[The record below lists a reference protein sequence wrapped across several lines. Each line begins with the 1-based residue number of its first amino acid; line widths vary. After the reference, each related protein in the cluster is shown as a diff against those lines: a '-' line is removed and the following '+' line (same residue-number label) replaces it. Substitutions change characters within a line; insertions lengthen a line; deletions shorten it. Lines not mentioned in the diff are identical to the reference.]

1 MARAGG
7 SSPGSL
13 AALGVDTNHSRD
25 PQPQSGDYLFI
36 LGEDGVPKMYRGSG
50 SGYDTTQAPSG
61 MAGQVS
67 ATQTMWQAELRIDAS
82 VLGGWDRIVG
92 LTVEHAWV
100 NAPGDDYFWPN
111 GAIWNN
117 PSTWATTVLGDG
129 PRLTAVAPAS
139 ATAGGAGFTL
149 TVSGTGFLEGAT
161 VRWNG
166 VAKPTTLVSSTE
178 LRASISADDMASAG
192 TAAIT
197 VVNPGMEAA
206 PSNALPFFI
215 GDVAPEDDV
224 PDDNEQR
231 VFLPLI
237 RR

>member
-1 MARAGG
+1 
-7 SSPGSL
+7 
-13 AALGVDTNHSRD
+13 
-25 PQPQSGDYLFI
+25 
-36 LGEDGVPKMYRGSG
+36 
-50 SGYDTTQAPSG
+50 
-61 MAGQVS
+61 
-67 ATQTMWQAELRIDAS
+67 
-82 VLGGWDRIVG
+82 
-92 LTVEHAWV
+92 
-100 NAPGDDYFWPN
+100 
-111 GAIWNN
+111 
-117 PSTWATTVLGDG
+117 LGDV

-139 ATAGGAGFTL
+139 ATAGSAGFTL

-178 LRASISADDMASAG
+178 LSASISAGDIASAG
-192 TAAIT
+192 TVAIS